1 MSTTEHEEERTA
13 AMAALAEAGRA
24 LSDAIVLFHSRA
36 SESVGLGATDWKAL
50 GLIAQGGPMTHGEL
64 REKLKL
70 KPASVTNILD
80 RLESGDWIER
90 RRSPHDGR
98 SVVVTVNEARVG
110 EMRERVFG
118 PLMERMAE
126 VYARY
131 DPDELRLLADA
142 FARIAHAQTAATAEL
157 KTTDSG

>member
-1 MSTTEHEEERTA
+1 
-13 AMAALAEAGRA
+13 
-24 LSDAIVLFHSRA
+24 
-36 SESVGLGATDWKAL
+36 
-50 GLIAQGGPMTHGEL
+50 MTHGEL

-80 RLESGDWIER
+80 RLEAGGWIER

-142 FARIAHAQTAATAEL
+142 FARIAHAQTAATADL
-157 KTTDSG
+157 KTPESG

>member
-1 MSTTEHEEERTA
+1 
-13 AMAALAEAGRA
+13 MAALAEAGRA

-36 SESVGLGATDWKAL
+36 SDSVGLGATDWKAL
-50 GLIAQGGPMTHGEL
+50 GLIAQGGPVTHGEL

-80 RLESGDWIER
+80 RLEAGGWIER

-131 DPDELRLLADA
+131 DSGELRLLADA

-157 KTTDSG
+157 ETPDSG

>member
-1 MSTTEHEEERTA
+1 
-13 AMAALAEAGRA
+13 MAALAEAGRA

-36 SESVGLGATDWKAL
+36 SDSVGLGATDWKAL

-80 RLESGDWIER
+80 RLEAGGWIER

-131 DPDELRLLADA
+131 DSGELRLLADA

-157 KTTDSG
+157 ETPDSG

>member
-1 MSTTEHEEERTA
+1 
-13 AMAALAEAGRA
+13 MAALAEAGRA

-80 RLESGDWIER
+80 RLEAGGWIER

-131 DPDELRLLADA
+131 DSGELRLLADA

-157 KTTDSG
+157 ETPDSG

>member
-1 MSTTEHEEERTA
+1 
-13 AMAALAEAGRA
+13 MAALAEAGRA
-24 LSDAIVLFHSRA
+24 LSDAMVLFHSRA

-80 RLESGDWIER
+80 RLEAGGWIER

-110 EMRERVFG
+110 EMRKRVFG
-118 PLMERMAE
+118 PLMQRMNH
-126 VYARY
+126 VYAQY
-131 DPDELRLLADA
+131 DTAELNLLADA
-142 FARIAHAQTAATAEL
+142 FSRIAKAQQAALEDL
-157 KTTDSG
+157 KAREEGS